1 MTQSPIQAAILQI
14 CQEKHISEESVLHT
28 IELAL
33 AAAFRKDFGNK
44 MQNIITEFDPKTGN
58 VKVFDFKTVVEDLP
72 EEELEE
78 AAQIETKD
86 KEVEAIRDEKSFVAE
101 EGLEGEEIR
110 RFNPKTEIQL
120 KAAKLISPKYKV
132 GDEIITPLE
141 VPGDFG
147 RMAAQTAKQV
157 IIQKIR
163 EAERQNIFDEFKVL
177 EHQVVN
183 GNIQRKEGR
192 NVLVDLGTATA
203 LMPSE
208 EQVSSER
215 YNVGNRM
222 KFYIKSV
229 DQTTRGPQIIIS
241 RSNVEIVKKIFEL
254 EIPEVTSGVIEI
266 KSIAREAGHRS
277 KVAIMT
283 NDESIDPIGSCVG
296 QRGSR
301 IQTIISELNGE
312 KVDIIL
318 YDENPSKF
326 ITNALSPAKVLS
338 VAIKAE
344 SDLPAPPTQ
353 TGRAGE
359 KSATVNVKE
368 DQLSL
373 AIGRGGQNVR
383 LASKLTNW
391 KIDIVAGQEKAP
403 VEIPEENIPTEP
415 IEAEK
420 IEEEKKEAEPEVK
433 DKKPRKK
440 IRRLADQKEEPTEE
454 AGLSAPAGEGDKVAD
469 QTE

>member
-1 MTQSPIQAAILQI
+1 MTQSAIQAAIQQI
-14 CQEKHISEESVLHT
+14 CQEKHISEESVLYT

-44 MQNIITEFDPKTGN
+44 MQNIITEFDPKTGQ

-72 EEELEE
+72 AEELAELKGQAE
-78 AAQIETKD
+78 KEI
-86 KEVEAIRDEKSFVAE
+86 KEVEAVRDEKSFITE
-101 EGLEGEEIR
+101 ESLESQEEVR

-120 KAAKLISPKYKV
+120 KDAKLISPKYKV

-163 EAERQNIFDEFKVL
+163 EVERQNIFDEFKVL

-183 GNIQRKEGR
+183 GSIQRKESR
-192 NVLVDLGTATA
+192 NVLVDLGTVTA
-203 LMPSE
+203 LMPLE
-208 EQVSSER
+208 EQVSGER
-215 YNVGNRM
+215 YNVGNRL
-222 KFYIKSV
+222 KFYIRSV
-229 DQTTRGPQIIIS
+229 EQTARGPQIIVS
-241 RSNVEIVKKIFEL
+241 RASAEMVRKIFEL
-254 EIPEVTSGVIEI
+254 EIPEIASGVIEI
-266 KSIAREAGHRS
+266 KAIAREAGNRS

-283 NDESIDPIGSCVG
+283 NDDGIDPIGSCVG
-296 QRGSR
+296 QRGGR

-318 YDENPSKF
+318 YDENPVKF

-338 VAIKAE
+338 VEIKE
-344 SDLPAPPTQ
+344 SGPDQ
-353 TGRAGE
+353 VKE
-359 KSATVNVKE
+359 KSAIATVKE

-391 KIDIVAGQEKAP
+391 KIDIISASEK
-403 VEIPEENIPTEP
+403 IPAEIPTE
-415 IEAEK
+415 AV
-420 IEEEKKEAEPEVK
+420 EAEPVAGEIKGAEPKVK
-433 DKKPRKK
+433 ARKPRQQRAKK
-440 IRRLADQKEEPTEE
+440 GEPTEE
-454 AGLSAPAGEGDKVAD
+454 VEVETATEDKTAD
-469 QTE
+469 Q

>member
-1 MTQSPIQAAILQI
+1 MTQSAIQAAIQQI

-44 MQNIITEFDPKTGN
+44 IQNIITEFDPKTGN

-78 AAQIETKD
+78 ADQIETKD

-101 EGLEGEEIR
+101 EGLAGGEIR

-183 GNIQRKEGR
+183 GSIQRREGK

-208 EQVSSER
+208 EQVASER

-222 KFYIKSV
+222 KFYIKAV
-229 DQTTRGPQIIIS
+229 EQTTRGPQIIVSRIS
-241 RSNVEIVKKIFEL
+241 IEVVKKIFEL
-254 EIPEVTSGVIEI
+254 EIPEIANGVIEI
-266 KSIAREAGHRS
+266 KS
-277 KVAIMT
+277 
-283 NDESIDPIGSCVG
+283 
-296 QRGSR
+296 
-301 IQTIISELNGE
+301 
-312 KVDIIL
+312 
-318 YDENPSKF
+318 
-326 ITNALSPAKVLS
+326 
-338 VAIKAE
+338 
-344 SDLPAPPTQ
+344 
-353 TGRAGE
+353 
-359 KSATVNVKE
+359 
-368 DQLSL
+368 
-373 AIGRGGQNVR
+373 
-383 LASKLTNW
+383 
-391 KIDIVAGQEKAP
+391 
-403 VEIPEENIPTEP
+403 
-415 IEAEK
+415 
-420 IEEEKKEAEPEVK
+420 
-433 DKKPRKK
+433 
-440 IRRLADQKEEPTEE
+440 
-454 AGLSAPAGEGDKVAD
+454 
-469 QTE
+469 

>member
-1 MTQSPIQAAILQI
+1 MTQSAIQAAISQI
-14 CQEKHISEESVLHT
+14 CQEKNISEESVLHT

-44 MQNIITEFDPKTGN
+44 MQNIITEFDSKTGD
-58 VKVFDFKTVVEDLP
+58 VKVFDFKTVVEDMP
-72 EEELEE
+72 EEELENAE
-78 AAQIETKD
+78 GG
-86 KEVEAIRDEKSFVAE
+86 KEMEVVQDEKSFVSE
-101 EGLEGEEIR
+101 DGEEEIR

-120 KAAKLISPKYKV
+120 KDAKEINSKYKI

-163 EAERQNIFDEFKVL
+163 EVERQNIFDEFKVL

-183 GNIQRKEGR
+183 GTIQRREGK
-192 NVLVDLGTATA
+192 NVLVDLGTTTA

-208 EQVSSER
+208 EQVPSER

-222 KFYIKSV
+222 RFYIKTV
-229 DQTTRGPQIIIS
+229 EQTTRGPQIIVS
-241 RSNVEIVKKIFEL
+241 RSSIEVVKKIFEL
-254 EIPEVTSGVIEI
+254 EIPEIANGIIEI
-266 KSIAREAGHRS
+266 KSIAREAGSRS

-283 NDESIDPIGSCVG
+283 NDEGIDPIGSCVG
-296 QRGSR
+296 QRGGR

-318 YDENPSKF
+318 FDENPIKF
-326 ITNALSPAKVLS
+326 ITNALSPAKVFS
-338 VAIKAE
+338 VELKDGTE
-344 SDLPAPPTQ
+344 
-353 TGRAGE
+353 E
-359 KSATVNVKE
+359 KSAVVTVKE

-383 LASKLTNW
+383 LASKLTDW
-391 KIDIVAGQEKAP
+391 KIDIISTDIKSTEETTEAP
-403 VEIPEENIPTEP
+403 
-415 IEAEK
+415 EAETTEK
-420 IEEEKKEAEPEVK
+420 EIET
-433 DKKPRKK
+433 
-440 IRRLADQKEEPTEE
+440 KEETAE
-454 AGLSAPAGEGDKVAD
+454 
-469 QTE
+469 

>member
-1 MTQSPIQAAILQI
+1 MTQSAIQAAISQI
-14 CQEKHISEESVLHT
+14 CQEKNISEESVLHT

-44 MQNIITEFDPKTGN
+44 MQNIITEFDSKTGD
-58 VKVFDFKTVVEDLP
+58 VKVFDVKTVVEDVP
-72 EEELEE
+72 EEELDKLEE
-78 AAQIETKD
+78 VKL
-86 KEVEAIRDEKSFVAE
+86 EVIQDNKSFVSEDSE
-101 EGLEGEEIR
+101 EEVR

-120 KAAKLISPKYKV
+120 KDAHLIDPKYKI
-132 GDEIITPLE
+132 GDEIITALE

-163 EAERQNIFDEFKVL
+163 EVERQNVFDEFKVL

-183 GNIQRKEGR
+183 GNIQRREGK
-192 NVLVDLGTATA
+192 NVLVDLGTTTA

-208 EQVSSER
+208 EQVPSER

-222 KFYIKSV
+222 KFYIKTV
-229 DQTTRGPQIIIS
+229 DQTTRGPQIIVS
-241 RSNVEIVKKIFEL
+241 RSSVEVVKKIFEL
-254 EIPEVTSGVIEI
+254 EIPEITNSIIEI
-266 KSIAREAGHRS
+266 KSIAREAGSRS

-296 QRGSR
+296 QRGGR

-318 YDENPSKF
+318 FDEDPIKF
-326 ITNALSPAKVLS
+326 ITNALSPAKVFS
-338 VAIKAE
+338 VELKE
-344 SDLPAPPTQ
+344 NN
-353 TGRAGE
+353 GE
-359 KSATVNVKE
+359 KSAVVTVKE

-383 LASKLTNW
+383 LASKLTDW
-391 KIDIVAGQEKAP
+391 RIDIVSTD
-403 VEIPEENIPTEP
+403 I
-415 IEAEK
+415 
-420 IEEEKKEAEPEVK
+420 KEVGET
-433 DKKPRKK
+433 
-440 IRRLADQKEEPTEE
+440 TEE
-454 AGLSAPAGEGDKVAD
+454 VAVTEKNEDKDIVSEEVA
-469 QTE
+469 EEVSVE

>member
-1 MTQSPIQAAILQI
+1 MTQSAIQAAIAQI
-14 CQEKHISEESVLHT
+14 CQEKNISEESVLHT

-44 MQNIITEFDPKTGN
+44 MQNIITEFDSKTGN

-72 EEELEE
+72 EEELAQEGEE
-78 AAQIETKD
+78 EKM
-86 KEVEAIRDEKSFVAE
+86 EVIQDEKSFVSE
-101 EGLEGEEIR
+101 EGEEEVR

-120 KAAKLISPKYKV
+120 KDAKEISSKYKI
-132 GDEIITPLE
+132 GDEIVTPLE

-163 EAERQNIFDEFKVL
+163 EVERQNIFDEFKVL
-177 EHQVVN
+177 ERQVVN
-183 GNIQRKEGR
+183 GNIQRREGK
-192 NVLVDLGTATA
+192 NVLVDLGTTTA

-229 DQTTRGPQIIIS
+229 DQTTRGPQIIVS
-241 RSNVEIVKKIFEL
+241 RSSIEIVRKIFEL
-254 EIPEVTSGVIEI
+254 EIPEITSGIIEI
-266 KSIAREAGHRS
+266 KSIAREAGSRS

-283 NDESIDPIGSCVG
+283 NDEGIDPIGSCVG
-296 QRGSR
+296 QRGGR

-318 YDENPSKF
+318 FDESPLKF
-326 ITNALSPAKVLS
+326 ITNALSPAKVSKVEL
-338 VAIKAE
+338 KDNKE
-344 SDLPAPPTQ
+344 
-353 TGRAGE
+353 E
-359 KSATVNVKE
+359 KSATVTVKE

-383 LASKLTNW
+383 LASKLTDY
-391 KIDIVAGQEKAP
+391 KIDIIPATEKPAE
-403 VEIPEENIPTEP
+403 EIAENISEETAE
-415 IEAEK
+415 EAVAEK
-420 IEEEKKEAEPEVK
+420 EPE
-433 DKKPRKK
+433 
-440 IRRLADQKEEPTEE
+440 AKEETEN
-454 AGLSAPAGEGDKVAD
+454 
-469 QTE
+469 